1 MAEKIYLIAIK
12 DTGALTSRYECYDTF
27 DKALRFIKEHRPY
40 NYEVRETELKNEFE
54 VWKEGNYLHT
64 LQIIDL
70 WVH

>member
-1 MAEKIYLIAIK
+1 MSEKIYAIVIK
-12 DTGALTSRYECYDTF
+12 ETGVLTSRYECYDTF
-27 DKALRFIKEHRPY
+27 DKAKSFINEHRPY
-40 NYEVRETELKNEFE
+40 NCELRETELKNEFE